1 MGNQI
6 FKKINYQKLPKT
18 AAIFNFL
25 TIGLFE
31 INALISPMIVSVV
44 ARDIATLIQM
54 MLFFLRVNDSVYTA

>member
-18 AAIFNFL
+18 VAMFSFL

-31 INALISPMIVSVV
+31 INALISPTIVSIVT
-44 ARDIATLIQM
+44 RDIATLIQM
-54 MLFFLRVNDSVYTA
+54 MLFF